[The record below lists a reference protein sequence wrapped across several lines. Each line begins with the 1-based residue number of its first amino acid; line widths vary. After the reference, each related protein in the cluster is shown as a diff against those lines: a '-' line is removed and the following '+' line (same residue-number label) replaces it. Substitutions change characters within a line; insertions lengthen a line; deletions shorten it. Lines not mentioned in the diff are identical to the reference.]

1 MRRLVVGLAITLAA
15 IVPAIGL
22 ADDPQIAKS
31 IAEALKSQK
40 DAGNLHGFK
49 INLEVNQGTVWLKGH
64 VADDEQQALAVR
76 IAESTEGVGNV
87 VNDLKIEETASPR
100 KFNLSRVTPLRMLKP
115 SAEAAPPRQSTRRQP
130 AVNFAA
136 ATERGEQNNVR
147 QASHDEEIAKAIF
160 GRLSQAK
167 QNGQLRNF
175 KLDMNVEDGTV
186 WMNGQV
192 TSPKYKNL
200 ALDIASRTR
209 GVVKV
214 VDQIAVHAV
223 PAIQTS
229 NQQQGSSRRAP
240 DVVPVANAPSPIY
253 HPAPAQAAPIQ
264 TAPIQ
269 TAPIQ
274 TAPIQTAP
282 IQAAPIQAAP
292 IQAAPIQ
299 AAPIQAAPIQAQ
311 LQAVPMQQMQ
321 QVQQYQP
328 VAQPAQMMGYPSYQ
342 AGGIAA
348 ARYDHPHLPQYA
360 WPSYAAHANY
370 GAVTYPQQY
379 SAHAW
384 PYIGPFYPYPQVPLG
399 WRRVELK
406 WKDGWWMLDFKEK

>member
-1 MRRLVVGLAITLAA
+1 MRRLVVGLVITLAA

-49 INLEVNQGTVWLKGH
+49 INLEVDQGTVWLKGH

-76 IAESTEGVGNV
+76 IAESTDGVGNV
-87 VNDLKIEETASPR
+87 VNDLKIEDASPR

-115 SAEAAPPRQSTRRQP
+115 NAEDAPRPTSTRRQP
-130 AVNFAA
+130 VDFAA
-136 ATERGEQNNVR
+136 ATERGEQNNIR
-147 QASHDEEIAKAIF
+147 QASHDEVIAKAIF
-160 GRLSQAK
+160 SRLSQAK

-175 KLDMNVEDGTV
+175 KLDMNVEEGTV
-186 WMNGQV
+186 WMNGEV
-192 TSPKYKNL
+192 TSPKHKSL
-200 ALDIASRTR
+200 ALDIASRTH

-223 PAIQTS
+223 PAIQAST
-229 NQQQGSSRRAP
+229 QQQGSSRRNP
-240 DVVPVANAPSPIY
+240 DVVQVANAPSPIY

-264 TAPIQ
+264 
-269 TAPIQ
+269 
-274 TAPIQTAP
+274 
-282 IQAAPIQAAP
+282 AAPLH
-292 IQAAPIQ
+292 
-299 AAPIQAAPIQAQ
+299 AQ
-311 LQAVPMQQMQ
+311 LQAVPVQQMQ

-328 VAQPAQMMGYPSYQ
+328 MAQSAQMMGYPSYQ

-360 WPSYAAHANY
+360 WPSYAAHPNY

>member
-1 MRRLVVGLAITLAA
+1 
-15 IVPAIGL
+15 
-22 ADDPQIAKS
+22 
-31 IAEALKSQK
+31 
-40 DAGNLHGFK
+40 
-49 INLEVNQGTVWLKGH
+49 VWLKGH

-192 TSPKYKNL
+192 TSPKHKNL

-223 PAIQTS
+223 PAIQVS
-229 NQQQGSSRRAP
+229 NQQQGSSRRNP

-264 TAPIQ
+264 
-269 TAPIQ
+269 
-274 TAPIQTAP
+274 
-282 IQAAPIQAAP
+282 AAPLH
-292 IQAAPIQ
+292 
-299 AAPIQAAPIQAQ
+299 AQ

-321 QVQQYQP
+321 QVQQYRP